1 MTLPRRFLILA
12 ATLGCALIAA
22 CSQTPERPA
31 LKFTGRLLL
40 LSGSG
45 ANGADLM
52 ELTPAP
58 GGNTYN
64 LSTLANG
71 VFDAAPNPDQTQLLY
86 ATKEQI
92 ILRDLHNGAVKSLIN
107 GQGFC
112 LAWSPDRKR
121 FSYQE
126 SGDAASK
133 STKFYVSDLEG
144 KSKLI
149 WEDSSGAQ
157 SADDR
162 YCAHWIAPDRIVFDR
177 FVGMVPKAASEKIKP
192 NTTTV
197 ATVGDS
203 AKFTDGPRKWS
214 IQGICPSG
222 SVLLSPADQ
231 AQPIFIAKTI
241 DHFEKLNPT
250 PGPSEGR
257 FVGFAAKSCVP
268 FFIQQSTS
276 TTTDLFSLN
285 PTNWQQL
292 RSASISRTFT
302 PAAKMLIKSS
312 ARLMVVGDAPDKLLL
327 IDTES
332 GDVTSFFPESATAA
346 RNAGPLQS
354 PVPVVWIEN

>member
-1 MTLPRRFLILA
+1 MTLPRRLLIPA
-12 ATLGCALIAA
+12 FALVSVLLAA

-31 LKFTGRLLL
+31 LKFTGRLLV

-52 ELTPAP
+52 ELTPAAD
-58 GGNTYN
+58 GNTYN

-71 VFDAAPNPDQTQLLY
+71 VFEAAPNPDQTQLLY
-86 ATKEQI
+86 ATKDQI
-92 ILRDLHNGAVKSLIN
+92 GLRDLHSGAVKSLIK

-112 LAWSPDRKR
+112 LAWSPDGKR

-126 SGDAASK
+126 SGGAASK
-133 STKFYVSDLEG
+133 STKFYASDLEG
-144 KSKLI
+144 KTKLI
-149 WEDSSGAQ
+149 WEDSSGAE

-177 FVGMVPKAASEKIKP
+177 FVGTTPKATSEKIKP

-203 AKFTDGPRKWS
+203 AKFVDGERKWS
-214 IQGICPSG
+214 IQGICPAG

-231 AQPIFIAKTI
+231 AQPIFIAKTT
-241 DHFEKLNPT
+241 DHFEKLNPVS
-250 PGPSEGR
+250 GPSEGR
-257 FVGFAAKSCVP
+257 FIGFAAKSCVP
-268 FFIQQSTS
+268 FFIQQPTS

-332 GDVTSFFPESATAA
+332 GDAMSFFPESATAA
-346 RNAGPLQS
+346 RSAGPLQS

>member
-1 MTLPRRFLILA
+1 MIVV
-12 ATLGCALIAA
+12 ATLACALISA

-40 LSGSG
+40 LSGNNTNG
-45 ANGADLM
+45 ANLT
-52 ELTPAP
+52 ELTAAP

-64 LSTLANG
+64 LATIASD
-71 VFDAAPNPDQTQLLY
+71 VFEAAPNLDQTQLLY
-86 ATKEQI
+86 ATKDEI
-92 ILRDLHNGAVKSLIN
+92 MLRDLHTGAVKPLVK

-112 LAWSPDRKR
+112 LAWSPDGKH
-121 FSYQE
+121 FSYKQE
-126 SGDAASK
+126 QTA
-133 STKFYVSDLEG
+133 STKLYVSDLEG

-149 WEDSSGAQ
+149 WEDSSGIENVG
-157 SADDR
+157 DR
-162 YCAHWIAPDRIVFDR
+162 YCAQWIAPDGIVFDR
-177 FVGMVPKAASEKIKP
+177 FVGMVPKSSAEKLKP

-197 ATVGDS
+197 ATVSDSIKFADS
-203 AKFTDGPRKWS
+203 ARKWS
-214 IQGICPSG
+214 IQGICPAG
-222 SVLLSPADQ
+222 SAILAPADQ
-231 AQPIFIAKTI
+231 SSPILIAKSVE
-241 DHFEKLNPT
+241 HFEKLNPIS
-250 PGPSEGR
+250 GPTEGR
-257 FVGFAAKSCVP
+257 FIGFAAKSCVP
-268 FFIQQSTS
+268 FFIQQPTS

-292 RSASISRTFT
+292 RSTSITYTFS

-332 GDVTSFFPESATAA
+332 GDIMPFFPEAATAA